1 MEAAI
6 VSKNRGEGSISF
18 FIYNLFTAKKY
29 FINNFPF
36 DFLRGEALKI
46 GITSSALLIFAI
58 MLRPGN
64 LQRNI
69 LGAGRKG

>member
-29 FINNFPF
+29 FI
-36 DFLRGEALKI
+36 
-46 GITSSALLIFAI
+46 
-58 MLRPGN
+58 LRPGN